1 MTTITASTQKR
12 LSGLRRRRALRRV
25 PWFLAVPA
33 FFFLTAFHIIPMFA
47 GGWYA
52 FTDWNGISAHAD
64 WIGLHNFRQIF
75 KESASRNAL
84 YHTLELAGSFVVL
97 VNVIGLLLALGL
109 NRSVK
114 SRNVLRSLFFAPVV
128 VSPLAVAYIFQYVF
142 DYRGPINELF
152 GGLGLDSWKRPWLGD
167 PKTALWMVLIVL
179 VWQFSGLTMVIYLA
193 GLQGIPDELSEASA
207 VDGATAWMRFRRI
220 IFPLLAPAF
229 TVNAT
234 LTLIFGLRVF
244 DQVLGLTGGGP
255 VDATETLATQ
265 VWKQTWVSGR
275 FGYGA
280 SLALVLASMISV
292 MAITQSLILR
302 RREARV

>member
-1 MTTITASTQKR
+1 MTTIPVARKG
-12 LSGLRRRRALRRV
+12 LFGLRRKRALRRV
-25 PWFLAVPA
+25 PWFLAAPA
-33 FFFLTAFHIIPMFA
+33 IFFLLAYHLVPMVA

-64 WIGLHNFRQIF
+64 FIGLENFRQVF
-75 KESASRNAL
+75 RESGSRNAL
-84 YHTLELAGSFVVL
+84 YHTLELAGAFVVL

-114 SRNVLRSLFFAPVV
+114 SRNFLRALFFAPVV

-142 DYRGPINELF
+142 DFRGPVNELL
-152 GGLGLDSWKRPWLGD
+152 GVLGLDSWQRPWLGD
-167 PKTALWMVLIVL
+167 PNTALWMILIVL

-207 VDGATAWMRFRRI
+207 VDGASSWMRFRRI
-220 IFPLLAPAF
+220 TFPLLAPAI

-265 VWKQTWVSGR
+265 VWKQTWVNGR

-280 SLALVLASMISV
+280 SLALILASMISV
-292 MAITQSLILR
+292 LAITQSLILR
-302 RREARV
+302 RREGRI